1 MKNWKNN
8 IYFILVE
15 PKESGNIGS
24 AARAMNN
31 MDFHNLR
38 LVNPPSLD
46 TDEARMFAHGSRE
59 ILKNA
64 QSFAS
69 LEEAVSDMQYVVGT
83 TRRRGRR
90 RGAYV
95 PVDEGTEK
103 LYQIAAENKVAI
115 LFGRED
121 RGILNEEVDM
131 CGFLMTIPANKKQ
144 PSINLAHAVMI
155 IAYELSMVSIKDRG
169 LAKDGELLFARPPK
183 LVDQKATSLL
193 YERLEKALKMI
204 EYFPHDG
211 DLTGKKTMQNIKH
224 CLGRAGL
231 ADWELNMFHGIC
243 RSIENKMGK
252 KVK

>member
-1 MKNWKNN
+1 MNNWKKN

-24 AARAMNN
+24 SARAMNN

-59 ILKNA
+59 ILRA
-64 QSFAS
+64 AESFAS
-69 LEEAVSDMQYVVGT
+69 LEEALSDIQYVAGT

-95 PVDEGTEK
+95 PVDQGTAR
-103 LYQIAAENKVAI
+103 LYEIAAANKIAV

-121 RGILNEEVDM
+121 RGLFNEEVDR
-131 CGFLMTIPANKKQ
+131 CGFMMNIPANKKQ

-155 IAYELSMVSIKDRG
+155 IAYELSMAGIKDTG
-169 LAKDGELLFARPPK
+169 LDEDGKLLFARPPK
-183 LVDQKATSLL
+183 FVDQKAIALL
-193 YERLEKALKMI
+193 YERMEKALRMI
-204 EYFPHDG
+204 EYIPHDG
-211 DLTGKKTMQNIKH
+211 DLTGSKTMQNIKH

-231 ADWELNMFHGIC
+231 SDWELNMFHGIC
-243 RSIENKMGK
+243 RSIENKFQSRDE
-252 KVK
+252 

>member
-1 MKNWKNN
+1 MKNWKRN

-59 ILKNA
+59 ILRTA
-64 QSFAS
+64 QSFES

-95 PVDEGTEK
+95 PVDEGTGR
-103 LYQIAAENKVAI
+103 LYEIAANNKVAL

-121 RGILNEEVDM
+121 RGLFNEEVDR

-155 IAYELSMVSIKDRG
+155 IAYELSMASIKDMG
-169 LAKDGELLFARPPK
+169 LDKDGELLFARSPK
-183 LVDQKATSLL
+183 MVDQKAAALL
-193 YERLEKALKMI
+193 YERLEKTLRMI
-204 EYFPHDG
+204 EYIPHDG
-211 DLTGKKTMQNIKH
+211 DLTGIKTMQNVKH

-243 RSIENKMGK
+243 RSIENKLGSK
-252 KVK
+252 D

>member
-1 MKNWKNN
+1 MNNWKKN

-59 ILKNA
+59 ILKA
-64 QSFAS
+64 AESFAS
-69 LEEAVSDMQYVVGT
+69 LEEALKDMQYVVGT

-90 RGAYV
+90 RGAFI
-95 PVDEGTEK
+95 PVDQGTGR
-103 LYQIAAENKVAI
+103 LYEIASANKVAI

-121 RGILNEEVDM
+121 RGLFNSEVDR
-131 CGFLMTIPANKKQ
+131 CGFMMNIPANKKQ
-144 PSINLAHAVMI
+144 PSINLAHSVMI
-155 IAYELSMVSIKDRG
+155 IAYELSMSGIGHSG
-169 LAKDGELLFARPPK
+169 LDKDGNLLYADVPAFA
-183 LVDQKATSLL
+183 DQKAMSHL
-193 YERLEKALKMI
+193 YERIENALRILEYI
-204 EYFPHDG
+204 PHDG
-211 DLTGKKTMQNIKH
+211 DLTGKKAIQNIMH

-231 ADWELNMFHGIC
+231 SDWELNMFHGIC
-243 RSIENKMGK
+243 RSIENKLGNTDN
-252 KVK
+252 

>member
-8 IYFILVE
+8 IYFVLVE

-59 ILKNA
+59 ILQTA
-64 QSFAS
+64 RSFAS

-95 PVDEGTEK
+95 PVDQGTGR
-103 LYQIAAENKVAI
+103 LYECAAANKVAV
-115 LFGRED
+115 LFD
-121 RGILNEEVDM
+121 ICFCFIPLQKTVN
-131 CGFLMTIPANKKQ
+131 CFLPVLQNWLIRKPLPFSTKEWK
-144 PSINLAHAVMI
+144 
-155 IAYELSMVSIKDRG
+155 
-169 LAKDGELLFARPPK
+169 RP
-183 LVDQKATSLL
+183 
-193 YERLEKALKMI
+193 
-204 EYFPHDG
+204 
-211 DLTGKKTMQNIKH
+211 
-224 CLGRAGL
+224 
-231 ADWELNMFHGIC
+231 
-243 RSIENKMGK
+243 
-252 KVK
+252 